1 MYGGLKRNA
10 YLFIAQQPGIALS
23 LFYTLTSLRLL
34 GAGMAR
40 ERALDAGA
48 RGSIDPLASRGAGAQ
63 RKGSDSE
70 SGSDDAEGSGDE
82 GALALAR
89 EAAAVPPSRMQMYME
104 VLIMSSIVG
113 SAVFIGALA
122 SLAKL
127 EVAQLE
133 TWTGYL
139 CNAFAIGFMS
149 SPLATMASVIRTR
162 NAASLDAPL
171 SAMILLNGLF
181 WVAYGF
187 ATNDC
192 ASRARCA
199 HFRGA
204 RAPRARR
211 RPASAR
217 GPDANAARA
226 RRARRGPRSKT

>member
-89 EAAAVPPSRMQMYME
+89 EAAVPPSRMQMYME